1 MSDESSRDIEIS
13 LPNVRLPG
21 SLFLPDRAVGLV
33 IFSHG
38 TGSSRMSPRN
48 RFVAQQL
55 SDAGIGSLLFDLL
68 TAEEDEDPDNRFDI
82 GLMAGRLSETTD
94 WVRTQDWASKLAIG
108 YFGSSTG
115 SAAAFKVITNGRT
128 DVKAVVSR
136 GGRPDLVLSDLKRI
150 RVPSLLVVG
159 GFDYQIRQYNE
170 RAMEQLTGP
179 KDLRIVPDASHLF
192 EEEGALAQVAAH
204 AIDWYLRYLTE

>member
-1 MSDESSRDIEIS
+1 MSDESSRDLEIS

-21 SLFLPDRAVGLV
+21 SLYLPDSAVGLV

-94 WVRTQDWASKLAIG
+94 WVRAQDWASKLPVG

-115 SAAAFKVITNGRT
+115 SAAAFKVITTGKP

-170 RAMEQLTGP
+170 RAMEQLNGP